1 MANINM
7 DMDNSALA
15 KIKVIG
21 VGGGGNN
28 AISRMRE
35 GGLSG
40 VEFLALNTDL
50 QTLQESNADV
60 RLQIGEKLTRGLGA
74 GANPEVG
81 EKAAEESKNEISE
94 AIKGADMI
102 FITAGMGGGT
112 GTGAAPV
119 VAKVAK
125 EMEILT
131 VGVVTK
137 PFTFEG
143 RKRQNQA
150 ESGIEKLKENVDTL
164 ITIPN
169 DKLSQIVEKR
179 TSMVDAFKMAD
190 QVLMDAVSGISE
202 LIAVPNVINLD
213 FADVESIMSDQGI
226 AHMGIGRANGENRAV
241 DAAKAAINSP
251 LLETSIDGA
260 NAVLLNVTAAEV
272 GLMEANEAAE
282 LIREN
287 IDSDANIIFGV
298 GSDESLGDDIKITV
312 IATGFDNNASSRRV
326 SPAPSRNR
334 ETLSAPQRQN
344 IDSDANIIFGV
355 GSDESLGDDIKITV
369 IATGFDNNASSRRV
383 SPAPSRN
390 RETLSAPQRQNASKK
405 KSSNPF
411 DDFDLPDFLK

>member
-1 MANINM
+1 MTGETMANINM
-7 DMDNSALA
+7 EMDNSALA

-28 AISRMRE
+28 AISRMRDN
-35 GGLSG
+35 GLSG
-40 VEFLALNTDL
+40 VEFVAVNTDL
-50 QTLQESNADV
+50 QTLQESNADI

-81 EKAAEESKNEISE
+81 EKAAEESKNDITESL
-94 AIKGADMI
+94 KGADMV

-112 GTGAAPV
+112 GTGAAPIV
-119 VAKVAK
+119 ANVAKDLG
-125 EMEILT
+125 ILT

-143 RKRQNQA
+143 RKRQSQA
-150 ESGIEKLKENVDTL
+150 EAGVERLKENVDTL

-169 DKLSQIVEKR
+169 DRLLQIVEKR
-179 TSMVDAFKMAD
+179 TSMVDAFKLAD

-260 NAVLLNVTAAEV
+260 KAVLLNVTAAEV

-282 LIREN
+282 LIRDN

-298 GSDESLGDDIKITV
+298 GSDESLGEDIKITV
-312 IATGFDNNASSRRV
+312 IATGFDNQAKRRDDLNPHR
-326 SPAPSRNR
+326 SQRSDYEPAPRNQR
-334 ETLSAPQRQN
+334 SNQETKA
-344 IDSDANIIFGV
+344 
-355 GSDESLGDDIKITV
+355 
-369 IATGFDNNASSRRV
+369 
-383 SPAPSRN
+383 
-390 RETLSAPQRQNASKK
+390 KK
-405 KSSNPF
+405 NPF
-411 DDFDLPDFLK
+411 DDIDLPDFLK

>member
-1 MANINM
+1 MGDFMANINM
-7 DMDNSALA
+7 DMDSSSLA

-28 AISRMRE
+28 AISRMRDN
-35 GGLSG
+35 GLSG

-50 QTLQESNADV
+50 QTLQESNADM

-74 GANPEVG
+74 GANPSVG
-81 EKAAEESKNEISE
+81 EKAAEESKGEIE
-94 AIKGADMI
+94 DAIKGADMV

-112 GTGAAPV
+112 GTGAAPI

-125 EMEILT
+125 EMGILT

-143 RKRQNQA
+143 RKRQTQA
-150 ESGIEKLKENVDTL
+150 EGGIEKLKDNVDTL

-169 DKLSQIVEKR
+169 DRLLQIVEKR
-179 TSMVDAFKMAD
+179 TSMVEAFQMAD

-213 FADVESIMSDQGI
+213 FADVQSIMADQGM
-226 AHMGIGRANGENRAV
+226 AHMGIGRASGENRAV
-241 DAAKAAINSP
+241 DAAKAAVNSP

-282 LIREN
+282 LIRDS

-298 GSDESLGDDIKITV
+298 GSDESLGDEIKITV
-312 IATGFDNNASSRRV
+312 IATGFDNQGRPRKADRGQGRDELV
-326 SPAPSRNR
+326 
-334 ETLSAPQRQN
+334 APQR
-344 IDSDANIIFGV
+344 
-355 GSDESLGDDIKITV
+355 
-369 IATGFDNNASSRRV
+369 NNNQTRSNTTQRR
-383 SPAPSRN
+383 
-390 RETLSAPQRQNASKK
+390 
-405 KSSNPF
+405 SSNPF
-411 DDFDLPDFLK
+411 DDIDLPDFLK

>member
-7 DMDNSALA
+7 ENDNNSLA

-28 AISRMRE
+28 AISRMRDN
-35 GGLSG
+35 GLSG
-40 VEFLALNTDL
+40 VEFVAVNTDL
-50 QTLQESNADV
+50 QTLRESNADV

-74 GANPEVG
+74 GANPSVG
-81 EKAAEESKNEISE
+81 EKAAEESKSDITESL
-94 AIKGADMI
+94 KGSDMV

-119 VAKVAK
+119 VAGVAK
-125 EMEILT
+125 EMDILT

-143 RKRQNQA
+143 RKRQSQA
-150 ESGIEKLKENVDTL
+150 EGGIEKLKENVDTL

-169 DKLSQIVEKR
+169 DRLLQIVEKR
-179 TSMVDAFKMAD
+179 TSMVDAFKLAD

-202 LIAVPNVINLD
+202 LIAIPNVINLD

-226 AHMGIGRANGENRAV
+226 AHMGIGRAAGENRAV

-251 LLETSIDGA
+251 LLETSIEGA
-260 NAVLLNVTAAEV
+260 KAVLLNVTAAEV

-282 LIREN
+282 LIRDN

-298 GSDESLGDDIKITV
+298 GSDESLGEEIKITV
-312 IATGFDNNASSRRV
+312 IATGFDNQARSSSR
-326 SPAPSRNR
+326 SAAGEMNAPTRTNR
-334 ETLSAPQRQN
+334 QDL
-344 IDSDANIIFGV
+344 
-355 GSDESLGDDIKITV
+355 ESNSK
-369 IATGFDNNASSRRV
+369 SSRHVEEKR
-383 SPAPSRN
+383 
-390 RETLSAPQRQNASKK
+390 TSK
-405 KSSNPF
+405 NPF
-411 DDFDLPDFLK
+411 DDIDLPDFLK

>member
-1 MANINM
+1 MGDFMANINI
-7 DMDNSALA
+7 DMDSNSLA

-35 GGLSG
+35 NGLSG

-50 QTLQESNADV
+50 QTLQESNADL

-74 GANPEVG
+74 GANPSVG
-81 EKAAEESKNEISE
+81 EKAAEESKSEIEE
-94 AIKGADMI
+94 AIKGADMV

-119 VAKVAK
+119 VAQVAK
-125 EMEILT
+125 EMDILT

-143 RKRQNQA
+143 RKRATQA

-169 DKLSQIVEKR
+169 DRLLQIVEKR
-179 TSMVDAFKMAD
+179 TSMVEAFQMAD

-226 AHMGIGRANGENRAV
+226 AHMGIGRASGENRAV
-241 DAAKAAINSP
+241 DAAKAAVNSP
-251 LLETSIDGA
+251 LLETSIEGA

-282 LIREN
+282 LIRES

-298 GSDESLGDDIKITV
+298 GSNESLGEEIKITV
-312 IATGFDNNASSRRV
+312 IATGFDNTARSRRTD
-326 SPAPSRNR
+326 RNSNR
-334 ETLSAPQRQN
+334 ADELRAPQRNTQN
-344 IDSDANIIFGV
+344 TQSTQN
-355 GSDESLGDDIKITV
+355 
-369 IATGFDNNASSRRV
+369 RR
-383 SPAPSRN
+383 
-390 RETLSAPQRQNASKK
+390 
-405 KSSNPF
+405 SSNPF
-411 DDFDLPDFLK
+411 DDIELPDFLK

>member
-1 MANINM
+1 MGDFMANINI
-7 DMDNSALA
+7 DMDNNSLA

-28 AISRMRE
+28 AISRMRDN
-35 GGLSG
+35 GLSG

-50 QTLQESNADV
+50 QTLQESNADL

-74 GANPEVG
+74 GANPSVG
-81 EKAAEESKNEISE
+81 EKAAEESKGEIEE
-94 AIKGADMI
+94 AIKGADMV

-112 GTGAAPV
+112 GTGAAPI
-119 VAKVAK
+119 VAQVAK
-125 EMEILT
+125 EMDILT

-143 RKRQNQA
+143 RKRATQA
-150 ESGIEKLKENVDTL
+150 EAGIEKLKENVDTL

-169 DKLSQIVEKR
+169 DRLLQIVEKR
-179 TSMVDAFKMAD
+179 TSMVEAFQMAD

-226 AHMGIGRANGENRAV
+226 AHMGIGRASGENRAV
-241 DAAKAAINSP
+241 DAAKAAVNSP

-282 LIREN
+282 LIRES

-298 GSDESLGDDIKITV
+298 GQDESLGDEIKITV
-312 IATGFDNNASSRRV
+312 IATGFDNSSR
-326 SPAPSRNR
+326 SRRADRNSNR
-334 ETLSAPQRQN
+334 ADELRAPQRNSQ
-344 IDSDANIIFGV
+344 ANQ
-355 GSDESLGDDIKITV
+355 
-369 IATGFDNNASSRRV
+369 
-383 SPAPSRN
+383 
-390 RETLSAPQRQNASKK
+390 QR

-411 DDFDLPDFLK
+411 DDIDLPDFLK

>member
-1 MANINM
+1 MANINI
-7 DMDNSALA
+7 DMDSNSLA

-35 GGLSG
+35 NGLSG

-50 QTLQESNADV
+50 QTLQESNADL

-74 GANPEVG
+74 GANPSVG
-81 EKAAEESKNEISE
+81 EKAAEESKSEIEE
-94 AIKGADMI
+94 AIKGADMV

-119 VAKVAK
+119 VAQVAK
-125 EMEILT
+125 EMDILT

-143 RKRQNQA
+143 RKRATQA

-169 DKLSQIVEKR
+169 DRLLQIVEKR
-179 TSMVDAFKMAD
+179 TSMVEAFQMAD

-226 AHMGIGRANGENRAV
+226 AHMGIGRASGENRAV
-241 DAAKAAINSP
+241 DAAKAAVNSP
-251 LLETSIDGA
+251 LLETSIEGA

-282 LIREN
+282 LIRES

-298 GSDESLGDDIKITV
+298 GSDESLGEEIKITV
-312 IATGFDNNASSRRV
+312 IATGFDNTARSRRTD
-326 SPAPSRNR
+326 RNSNR
-334 ETLSAPQRQN
+334 ADELRAPQRNTQSTQSTQN
-344 IDSDANIIFGV
+344 
-355 GSDESLGDDIKITV
+355 
-369 IATGFDNNASSRRV
+369 RR
-383 SPAPSRN
+383 
-390 RETLSAPQRQNASKK
+390 
-405 KSSNPF
+405 SSNPF
-411 DDFDLPDFLK
+411 DDIELPDFLK